1 MRVGRSELGFPIENY
16 VYNHK
21 KIRLLDIFPQQCDR
35 RIRHRGINGIK
46 MAILRG
52 SCQLNRYFIFFFI
65 FCSSNSYNAIVSCFF
80 LQINKV
86 RMGFNYCLGGNRVD
100 ENNMAKF
107 QKVIR
112 DTLKE

>member
-1 MRVGRSELGFPIENY
+1 MEFNPPPPSKTKQPRSRVHFPGRGIFHS
-16 VYNHK
+16 H
-21 KIRLLDIFPQQCDR
+21 IFPF
-35 RIRHRGINGIK
+35 K
-46 MAILRG
+46 L
-52 SCQLNRYFIFFFI
+52 FFFP
-65 FCSSNSYNAIVSCFF
+65 FCCSDSYDAIVSCF